1 MISITLLCVDKFLK
15 ILLHFIADESGFCS
29 DSRMLK
35 ATEEIEKYCRVKLW
49 NNWYRTELGI
59 LQPTSFYW
67 HWNKVR
73 QHINLYMY
81 QNLTQETYFIYT

>member
-35 ATEEIEKYCRVKLW
+35 ATEEIEKYCRVKL
-49 NNWYRTELGI
+49 
-59 LQPTSFYW
+59 
-67 HWNKVR
+67 
-73 QHINLYMY
+73 
-81 QNLTQETYFIYT
+81 